1 MNPRSA
7 LIVATMDTKGKEVEY
22 IQARLEELG
31 VPVLILDAGIIGE
44 SPFPV
49 TVSRKETAEAGG
61 VSLDEVRG
69 LRDEGKA
76 IAIMTSGATLIAK
89 KLYDQGRVGGIISI
103 GGSMGTTIGT
113 GVMRA
118 FPVGFP
124 KIMISTMASGNTR
137 PYVET
142 RDIMMVFS
150 ICDLS
155 GINRVT
161 GRVLRNA
168 ANALAGMLG
177 DETGYIP
184 ETNPVI
190 ALSTLGTTEACSQI
204 IRAAFEKKGYEV
216 LVFHT
221 TGAGGGALEEIV
233 REENLTGVIDLSL
246 CEIGNHVFGG
256 DYDAG
261 SNRGAGSLEKGIPTI
276 VVPGNIDILGGGPLR
291 MAQVRFPGRHFHVHN
306 PAITAIRTNKKEIG
320 VIAEIIARNCNQAQ
334 GPVSCIVPAGGFSAW
349 DRLGCPFYD
358 PEASEFFIQVLKKE
372 LFETVPLQ
380 VLPYNINTAA
390 FAEMVI
396 SCMEQ
401 LLRTK
406 AEASH

>member
-1 MNPRSA
+1 MNQRAA

-22 IQARLEELG
+22 IHARLGELG

-44 SPFPV
+44 SPFPI
-49 TVSRKETAEAGG
+49 TVGRKETAEAGG
-61 VSLDEVRG
+61 LSLDEVRS

-76 IAIMTSGATLIAK
+76 IATMTTGATLIAK
-89 KLYDQGRVGGIISI
+89 GLYEQGRIGGIISV
-103 GGSMGTTIGT
+103 GGSMGTTLGT

-137 PYVET
+137 PYVGT

-168 ANALAGMLG
+168 ANALAGLLR

-184 ETNPVI
+184 ETNRVI
-190 ALSTLGTTEACSQI
+190 ALSTLGTTEVCSQR
-204 IRAAFEKKGYEV
+204 IRTAFEEKGYEV

-221 TGAGGGALEEIV
+221 TGAGGEAMEEII
-233 REENLTGVIDLSL
+233 REENVTGVIDLSL
-246 CEIGNHVFGG
+246 DEIGNHEFGG

-261 SNRGAGSLEKGIPTI
+261 SNRGIGGLEKGIPTV

-291 MAQVRFPGRHFHVHN
+291 MAQVRFPGRRFHVHN
-306 PAITAIRTNKKEIG
+306 PAITAVRTTKKEIG
-320 VIAEIIARNCNQAQ
+320 AIAEIIARCCNQAR
-334 GPVSCIVPAGGFSAW
+334 GPVSCIVPAGGFSLW
-349 DRLGCPFYD
+349 DQLGGPFYD
-358 PEASEFFIQVLKKE
+358 PEASEFFIQVLKEK
-372 LFETVPLQ
+372 LSDTVPLQ
-380 VLPYNINTAA
+380 VLPYNINIPA
-390 FAEMVI
+390 FAETVI
-396 SCMEQ
+396 TCMEQ
-401 LLRTK
+401 LLQTN
-406 AEASH
+406 AEAAH